1 MQLSDSTIL
10 LWSAHWITRGTCNPS
25 AGNAHPVCLLTY
37 RIMSGSGYT
46 VEVTNLSSSASE
58 NDLHEFF
65 SFSGPIEHIDLIRWH
80 FFAIHKLQSV
90 NYMSC
95 QKSCWA
101 SFKIHHAYWTF
112 GPRTIFLF
120 SVHFQSTTVTWL
132 DNSTFVLFP
141 CLVLLIIHFLTNLT
155 LTDQEDMAQLLMW
168 LSRNPMPWKLQ
179 YCWV

>member
-1 MQLSDSTIL
+1 MTNVCNSSKAYRYNHVFVGRGIIYWEVVRQRMQLSDSIML

-65 SFSGPIEHIDLIRWH
+65 SFSGPIEHIDLIRWCLLV
-80 FFAIHKLQSV
+80 IHKLQLTIYDV
-90 NYMSC
+90 
-95 QKSCWA
+95 KTCWA

-112 GPRTIFLF
+112 DRGQFYVFYSF
-120 SVHFQSTTVTWL
+120 SISNCHLIGQFKISCY
-132 DNSTFVLFP
+132 FHVLF
-141 CLVLLIIHFLTNLT
+141 FLSFIFW
-155 LTDQEDMAQLLMW
+155 QI
-168 LSRNPMPWKLQ
+168 
-179 YCWV
+179 